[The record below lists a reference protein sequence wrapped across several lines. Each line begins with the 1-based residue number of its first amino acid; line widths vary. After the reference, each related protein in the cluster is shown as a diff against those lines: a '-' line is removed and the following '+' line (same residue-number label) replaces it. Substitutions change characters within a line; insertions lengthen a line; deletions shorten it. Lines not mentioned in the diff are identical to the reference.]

1 MRLICPQCNALYEV
15 SSDMIPPE
23 GREVECSACGN
34 VWYQRANLREMRGL
48 AQDLRAPRPEK
59 PRAAASGADL
69 GEGPALRR
77 PLPDDVLSIL
87 REETAR
93 ELSARRGIRLEDP
106 LPPRGGQT
114 DSAEAVP
121 EPAPIVEKAA
131 APEPAPEPKP
141 EPEPV
146 PILPV
151 PPPVSRPAPVTPP
164 VAPPVTSAA
173 PAAVTPPPPT
183 DWPATTVTAPDDS
196 QPRVVSRRQPA
207 TPIPARD
214 LHPTPILAAAPQRP
228 LAEDAIAPTVADATP
243 NPAMPPLPRRRV
255 VKTLPDA
262 ERLAATLQTQAP
274 PTPDLPVAVP
284 QPEPASDRYRAG
296 FSRALSVA
304 AAVALAYVAGA
315 AWVGTGAAPAPV
327 ARAVASIDAARA
339 GLQDAAQSLLG
350 NDGKSE

>member
-48 AQDLRAPRPEK
+48 AQDLRAARPEK
-59 PRAAASGADL
+59 TRAKAPAPAADL

-93 ELSARRGIRLEDP
+93 EMSARRGIRLEDP

-131 APEPAPEPKP
+131 APEPEPAPE
-141 EPEPV
+141 

-164 VAPPVTSAA
+164 VTSAA
-173 PAAVTPPPPT
+173 PAAVTPPPLT

-207 TPIPARD
+207 TPIPAKD

-228 LAEDAIAPTVADATP
+228 LVEDAIAPTVADATP

-284 QPEPASDRYRAG
+284 QPEPTPDRYRAG

>member
-34 VWYQRANLREMRGL
+34 VWHQPANLREMRGL
-48 AQDLRAPRPEK
+48 AEDLRAPRVEK
-59 PRAAASGADL
+59 PGRAAATADL

-106 LPPRGGQT
+106 LPPRGGQA
-114 DSAEAVP
+114 DSAAPVAK
-121 EPAPIVEKAA
+121 PAPILDAA
-131 APEPAPEPKP
+131 PAPEPAPEP
-141 EPEPV
+141 V
-146 PILPV
+146 LPV

-164 VAPPVTSAA
+164 VTSAA
-173 PAAVTPPPPT
+173 PAAVTPPPT

-196 QPRVVSRRQPA
+196 LPRVVSRRQPA
-207 TPIPARD
+207 TPIPAKD

-228 LAEDAIAPTVADATP
+228 LVEDAIAPPVADATL

-274 PTPDLPVAVP
+274 PTPDLPVAVQ
-284 QPEPASDRYRAG
+284 QPEPTPDRYRAG

-339 GLQDAAQSLLG
+339 GLQDAARSLIG
-350 NDGKSE
+350 ENQKVE